1 MQVILQY
8 PGNQPIVTE
17 TITAQVI
24 IVIIDI
30 SFLYQYDISNAISPH
45 MIGLYSYIAGGNNP
59 FVDALKESPGSI
71 IVCVICFF
79 SMWSILG
86 LAGFHTVT
94 NYSSSLKLTSNRF
107 TKKFYSRYQS
117 KFLDK
122 LFHST

>member
-24 IVIIDI
+24 MVIIDI
-30 SFLYQYDISNAISPH
+30 SFLYEISH
-45 MIGLYSYIAGGNNP
+45 LLQTQFHLDMIGLYSYIAGGNNP

-86 LAGFHTVT
+86 LAGFHTVS
-94 NYSSSLKLTSNRF
+94 NYSSSLKLTFNRVR
-107 TKKFYSRYQS
+107 KILLS
-117 KFLDK
+117 
-122 LFHST
+122 